1 MTQEMYK
8 YLWSIDENTTFKEAK
23 LYFFEHFGVDLIYN
37 VFVGYKRNNAK
48 CKDATDIVIVKNKHG
63 RLIRKHKNL
72 ATFKYGFDIDNYI
85 KKLSATFNYQQ
96 IQEILKNEKGIEL
109 GISTIQKYCMSKREI
124 RDNTI
129 HKSSRISI
137 AAKRYK
143 ELHPEYDCQKGVV
156 VCLDNDITNLN
167 EENLLFVE
175 RRFAK
180 EFFKYDIKNLSPEEK
195 KTALLTIQI
204 NNKIKECETIMGKN
218 KNLSKERQERQDN
231 ILRLI
236 QQGYTG
242 TQIAK
247 ELNINNSEVTF
258 YRRRLKALGLL
269 K

>member
-48 CKDATDIVIVKNKHG
+48 CKDATDIVIV
-63 RLIRKHKNL
+63 

-85 KKLSATFNYQQ
+85 KKLSTTFNYQQ

-109 GISTIQKYCMSKREI
+109 GISTIQKYCMSKREN
-124 RDNTI
+124 RDNTV

-204 NNKIKECETIMGKN
+204 NDKIKECETIMGKN